1 MNFEQQLKIK
11 IEQEVMEAINGFGL
25 KAAVREKITEVGEM
39 SREKMQAL
47 IEDCINSYVRSF
59 DIENHINNR
68 IDQFVS
74 KTIKESVAK
83 ALERYIQSPYSWNPQ
98 SKKLL
103 DNLIEKELRKQFE
116 ENYSLKVINTKEKG
130 GENNA

>member
-11 IEQEVMEAINGFGL
+11 IEHEVMEAINGFGL
-25 KAAVREKITEVGEM
+25 KAAVREKIIEVGEM
-39 SREKMQAL
+39 SREKTQAL

-59 DIENHINNR
+59 DVENYVSNQIER
-68 IDQFVS
+68 LVS
-74 KTIKESVAK
+74 KTIKECVGRS
-83 ALERYIQSPYSWNPQ
+83 LERYIQSPYSWNPHSQ
-98 SKKLL
+98 KLL

-130 GENNA
+130 GAE